1 MLENIEEHPWDPPS
15 RSFSQ
20 RYLRL
25 GQSNDPIWTVSS
37 PKPASYRFLVSHLTL
52 PLLSYPIPSTIVPQ
66 ISVFSCSSI
75 DPEVQMMFSFVL
87 AVSGADL
94 ALGLVYSLAHAE
106 TPENH

>member
-1 MLENIEEHPWDPPS
+1 MLENIEEHPWDPI
-15 RSFSQ
+15 SQ

-25 GQSNDPIWTVSS
+25 GQSRDPIWTVSS